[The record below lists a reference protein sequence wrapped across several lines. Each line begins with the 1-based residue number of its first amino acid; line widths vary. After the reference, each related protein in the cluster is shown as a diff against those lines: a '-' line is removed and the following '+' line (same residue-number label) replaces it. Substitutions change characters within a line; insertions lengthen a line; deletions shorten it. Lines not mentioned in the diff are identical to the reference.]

1 VVVLVVKK
9 EKFRGTM
16 EENEED
22 DGFSRARAFFDS
34 VVFGPKASSAKDAG
48 TFDRIPFQHCSN
60 LRRLKKDGTGVACEL
75 FVAPELCNRFGTLHG
90 GCIAT
95 LVDALTTCALLVQD
109 QHAHKGGGVTTDLHV
124 SCVKSAKMHTT
135 VTCEAVAK
143 RLGRTMGFST
153 CELRDEKGDVVA
165 TGSHTKFLG
174 ATGPKL

>member
-1 VVVLVVKK
+1 
-9 EKFRGTM
+9 M
-16 EENEED
+16 IEEEDEED
-22 DGFSRARAFFDS
+22 DGFSRARAFFDA
-34 VVFGPKASSAKDAG
+34 VVFGSNASSSAKDDDAG

-60 LRRLKKDGTGVACEL
+60 LRRLINDGNKGVACEL
-75 FVAPELCNRFGTLHG
+75 YVAPELCNRFGTLHG

-124 SCVKSAKMHTT
+124 SCVKSAKMHAT

>member
-1 VVVLVVKK
+1 
-9 EKFRGTM
+9 M
-16 EENEED
+16 IEEEDEEDD
-22 DGFSRARAFFDS
+22 DGFSRARAFFDA
-34 VVFGPKASSAKDAG
+34 VVFVGPKACPSSSAKDDDAG
-48 TFDRIPFQHCSN
+48 TTFDRIPFQHCSN